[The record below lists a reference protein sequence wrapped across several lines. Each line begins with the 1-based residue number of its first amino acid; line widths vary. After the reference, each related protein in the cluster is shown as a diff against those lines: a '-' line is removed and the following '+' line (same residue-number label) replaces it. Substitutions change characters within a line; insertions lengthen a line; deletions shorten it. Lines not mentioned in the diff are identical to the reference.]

1 MSLIRAFVA
10 LEIPPDLQQ
19 SIARQS
25 AALKKET
32 PQAVRWVAAENIHL
46 TFRFLGDT
54 SASSLQELTRDLAA
68 VVSQQ
73 PPFAVSVGGF
83 GVFPNLKRPRV
94 IWVGIQATPELERLQ
109 RAIESTC
116 TRLGY
121 PAEEKS
127 FNPHL
132 TLGRIREEADLSA
145 LRNALQNFQIGPLGS
160 LTVSNLTLFRS
171 DLRPQGPTYT
181 ALAHI
186 QLGQSHS

>member
-10 LEIPPDLQQ
+10 LEIPPDLQR

-73 PPFAVSVGGF
+73 PPFAISLGGF

-94 IWVGIQATPELERLQ
+94 IWVGIQAAPELERLQ

-121 PAEEKS
+121 PAEEKT

-132 TLGRIREEADLSA
+132 TLGRIREEADLAA

-160 LTVSNLTLFRS
+160 LTVNNLTLFRS
-171 DLRPQGPTYT
+171 DLRPQGPVYT

-186 QLGQSHS
+186 PLGQSHS

>member
-73 PPFAVSVGGF
+73 PPFTILVGGF

-94 IWVGIQATPELERLQ
+94 IWVGIQAAPELERLQ

-121 PAEEKS
+121 PAEEKT

-171 DLRPQGPTYT
+171 DLRPQGPVYT

-186 QLGQSHS
+186 PLGQSHS

>member
-1 MSLIRAFVA
+1 
-10 LEIPPDLQQ
+10 
-19 SIARQS
+19 
-25 AALKKET
+25 
-32 PQAVRWVAAENIHL
+32 
-46 TFRFLGDT
+46 
-54 SASSLQELTRDLAA
+54 LAA

-73 PPFAVSVGGF
+73 PPFTVSVGGF
-83 GVFPNLKRPRV
+83 GVFPNLKRPKV

-109 RAIESTC
+109 RAIESAC
-116 TRLGY
+116 LRLGY

-132 TLGRIREEADLSA
+132 TLGRIREEADLAA

-171 DLRPQGPTYT
+171 DLRPQGPIYT

-186 QLGQSHS
+186 PLGQSHS

>member
-73 PPFAVSVGGF
+73 PPFAISLGGF

-94 IWVGIQATPELERLQ
+94 IWVGIQAAPELERLQ

-121 PAEEKS
+121 PAEEKT

-132 TLGRIREEADLSA
+132 TLGRIREEADLAA

-171 DLRPQGPTYT
+171 DLRPQGPVYT

-186 QLGQSHS
+186 PLGQSHS

>member
-73 PPFAVSVGGF
+73 PPFAISLGGF

-94 IWVGIQATPELERLQ
+94 IWVGIQTASELERLQ

-121 PAEEKS
+121 PAEEKT

-132 TLGRIREEADLSA
+132 TLGRIREEADLAS

-171 DLRPQGPTYT
+171 DLRPQGPVYT

-186 QLGQSHS
+186 PLGQSHS